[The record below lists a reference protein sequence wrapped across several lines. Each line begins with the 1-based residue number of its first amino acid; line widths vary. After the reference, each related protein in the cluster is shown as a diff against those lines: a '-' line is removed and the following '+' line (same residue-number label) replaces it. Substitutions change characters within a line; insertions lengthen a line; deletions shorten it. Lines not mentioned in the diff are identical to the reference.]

1 MSSAANW
8 TPEEARLLYNAPFAA
23 ATYVSLASGGMIDF
37 VKEMAAANRFLCEQT
52 RPGHYGE
59 LVDALLAGFHGM
71 SRAQMR
77 ELEFLYNSGDLTTL
91 RTEAR
96 EVVAGAA
103 AVLGTLPGAD
113 GYRQWLMAAA
123 HAAALAGSGTLL
135 PGGGDRPEIDPHEQA
150 AIEELAGIL
159 LGVKR

>member
-1 MSSAANW
+1 MSSAAIW

-37 VKEMAAANRFLCEQT
+37 VKEMAAASRFLCEQT
-52 RPGHYGE
+52 RPGCYGE
-59 LVDALLAGFHGM
+59 LVDTLLTGFRSM

-77 ELEFLYNSGDLTTL
+77 ELEFHYKTNDLTTL
-91 RTEAR
+91 RIEAR

-103 AVLGTLPGAD
+103 AILPGLRGAD

-123 HAAALAGSGTLL
+123 QTAALAGSGTLL
-135 PGGGDRPEIDPHEQA
+135 PGGDRPEIDVHEQA
-150 AIEELAGIL
+150 AIEELAAIL